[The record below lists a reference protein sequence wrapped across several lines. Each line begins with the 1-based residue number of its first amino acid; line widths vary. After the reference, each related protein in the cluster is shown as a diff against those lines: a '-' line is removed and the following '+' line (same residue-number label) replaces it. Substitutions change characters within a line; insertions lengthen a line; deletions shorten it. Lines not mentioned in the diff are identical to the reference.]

1 MIGSY
6 CVSIYNIVLET
17 RFDMDYAVV
26 FDILDVFLQWIVDKV
41 NAAQINGTFAFTAEQ
56 IVIKQI
62 TSGSIVINSTV
73 SLSNSAN
80 MSAIVQDFA
89 KSMSSGT

>member
-1 MIGSY
+1 
-6 CVSIYNIVLET
+6 
-17 RFDMDYAVV
+17 MDYAVV

-41 NAAQINGTFAFTAEQ
+41 NAAQINGTFTFTAEQ

-80 MSAIVQDFA
+80 LSAIVQDFA